1 MESGGKVSKGERGKM
16 LMGQFQHSLDPKGR
30 LIIPSKFREQ
40 LGESFIL
47 TKGLDR
53 CLFVYPKSEWVM
65 LEQKLKALPLT
76 KKEARA
82 FIRLFFSG
90 AVEVELDKQGRILI
104 PPVLREYA
112 RIEKEVVIIGVSNR
126 AEIWS
131 ASEWEA
137 YSKEAEDS
145 YEEIAENMVEL
156 GI

>member
-1 MESGGKVSKGERGKM
+1 
-16 LMGQFQHSLDPKGR
+16 
-30 LIIPSKFREQ
+30 
-40 LGESFIL
+40 
-47 TKGLDR
+47 
-53 CLFVYPKSEWVM
+53 
-65 LEQKLKALPLT
+65 
-76 KKEARA
+76 
-82 FIRLFFSG
+82 
-90 AVEVELDKQGRILI
+90 VEVELDKQGRILI

>member
-1 MESGGKVSKGERGKM
+1 MF
-16 LMGQFQHSLDPKGR
+16 MGLFQHSLDIKGR
-30 LIIPSKFREQ
+30 LIIPSKFREL

-53 CLFVYPKSEWVM
+53 CLFVYPKSEWM
-65 LEQKLKALPLT
+65 ELEQKLKALPIT

-104 PPVLREYA
+104 PPMLREYA

-131 ASEWEA
+131 VKEWEA

>member
-1 MESGGKVSKGERGKM
+1 MEGKSTKGERREM
-16 LMGQFQHSLDPKGR
+16 LMGQFQHTLDPKGR

-53 CLFVYPKSEWVM
+53 CLFVYPKSEWSA

-82 FIRLFFSG
+82 FIRFFFSG

-104 PPVLREYA
+104 PPMLREYA
-112 RIEKEVVIIGVSNR
+112 RIEKDVVIIGVSNR

-131 ASEWEA
+131 AKEWEA
-137 YSKEAEDS
+137 YSREAEDS

>member
-1 MESGGKVSKGERGKM
+1 M

>member
-1 MESGGKVSKGERGKM
+1 M

-131 ASEWEA
+131 VSEWEA

>member
-1 MESGGKVSKGERGKM
+1 
-16 LMGQFQHSLDPKGR
+16 MGQFQHSLDSKGR
-30 LIIPSKFREQ
+30 LIIPSKFREL
-40 LGESFIL
+40 LGETFIL

-53 CLFVYPKSEWVM
+53 CLFVYPKDEWIL

-76 KKEARA
+76 KKDARA

-90 AVEVELDKQGRILI
+90 ASEVEMDKQGRILI
-104 PPVLREYA
+104 PPMLREYA
-112 RIEKEVVIIGVSNR
+112 RIEKDVVIIGVSNR

-131 ASEWEA
+131 KEEWEI
-137 YSKEAEDS
+137 YSKEAEGS

>member
-1 MESGGKVSKGERGKM
+1 M

-53 CLFVYPKSEWVM
+53 CLFVYPKSEWMV

>member
-1 MESGGKVSKGERGKM
+1 M

-82 FIRLFFSG
+82 FIRFFFSG